1 MKLLWKMLISIS
13 CVIKDDDKFYP
24 QLSLEETIISSI
36 KIGKMLLVSGKMLV
50 ESDKKLGQIV

>member
-1 MKLLWKMLISIS
+1 MKLLWKMLILIS

>member
-1 MKLLWKMLISIS
+1 MLILIS